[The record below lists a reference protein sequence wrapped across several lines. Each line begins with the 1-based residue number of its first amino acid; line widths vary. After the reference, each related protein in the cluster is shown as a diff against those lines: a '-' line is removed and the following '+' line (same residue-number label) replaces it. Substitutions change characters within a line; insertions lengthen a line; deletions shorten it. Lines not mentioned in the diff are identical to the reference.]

1 MGAILRPAQDG
12 FDVYSLY
19 SMSIMGKH
27 VLGLLYTLGAIKA
40 RHFLNIGIRM
50 GFANSVIEIRGPFQV
65 SPSCQLSMGHSIIR
79 GSPFPGKFA
88 CVVRCL
94 NILHLQGHL
103 LQYAESMDRPDVG
116 LQSTLHSVLP

>member
-1 MGAILRPAQDG
+1 MGVILRPARDG

-27 VLGLLYTLGAIKA
+27 VLGLLYTLGVLNA

-65 SPSCQLSMGHSIIR
+65 
-79 GSPFPGKFA
+79 
-88 CVVRCL
+88 
-94 NILHLQGHL
+94 
-103 LQYAESMDRPDVG
+103 
-116 LQSTLHSVLP
+116 